1 MAGDERFTGGVHAVP
16 QLLALA
22 EPPTAVFCFNDMT
35 AIGVIKALQQRG
47 YKVPQD
53 LSVIGFDDLDIA
65 SFYHP
70 SLTTVRQPI
79 YQIGHSAAK
88 MLYSLIQRKENIQ
101 AQVLEP
107 ELVIRESTAPL
118 NMPI

>member
-1 MAGDERFTGGVHAVP
+1 LV
-16 QLLALA
+16 ALA

-35 AIGVIKALQQRG
+35 AIGVINALQQKG

-53 LSVIGFDDLDIA
+53 FSVIGFDDLDIA
-65 SFYHP
+65 SFFHP

-79 YQIGHSAAK
+79 YQIGRSTAK
-88 MLYSLIQRKENIQ
+88 MLYSLIQNQENIQ

-107 ELVIRESTAPL
+107 ELVIRESTAPP
-118 NMPI
+118 NSPS